1 MDQQQFIDVLQ
12 VDETSDIHAVNEMLK
27 LGWKLLKIRNEKDSE
42 TEYTVFVLG
51 LPTCLSDSRTKPTLK
66 TDQT

>member
-1 MDQQQFIDVLQ
+1 MDEQQFIDVSQ

-27 LGWKLLKIRNEKDSE
+27 LGWKLLKILNEKDAE

-51 LPTCLSDSRTKPTLK
+51 LPTSLSDSMTNPTLK